1 MSFQISPPN
10 TDGHQPSNSDESKVS
25 EQLSQN
31 EYNALKSQLEQI
43 FADFDKENRGRIVS
57 RDLFSMIEKFERNQT
72 SRLLKDDTRPMFQMF
87 CEQNPDM
94 EVSVDDVLQLIT
106 KLQPSA
112 PSNNTTVG
120 STASSEPMTP
130 RRSVTKFGSVRSNW
144 RNRHVGNRD
153 GSMSIPQETDV
164 CNF

>member
-1 MSFQISPPN
+1 
-10 TDGHQPSNSDESKVS
+10 
-25 EQLSQN
+25 
-31 EYNALKSQLEQI
+31 
-43 FADFDKENRGRIVS
+43 
-57 RDLFSMIEKFERNQT
+57 MIEKFEKNQT
-72 SRLLKDDTRPMFQMF
+72 SSLLKDDTRPMFKTF

-120 STASSEPMTP
+120 STASSEP
-130 RRSVTKFGSVRSNW
+130 RIIKFRSFRSNVRSK
-144 RNRHVGNRD
+144 RVGNRD
-153 GSMSIPQETDV
+153 GSMVIPQETDV